1 VSNLVSIIRF
11 INMFSAAI
19 TCGGL
24 VMVGMAVYPAMKTF
38 QPVITAQMH
47 RAIDLLPDAYMRP
60 STITSTATA
69 LLLLVL
75 RSHLTPTSTALTA
88 VGLLGSL
95 GVILD
100 SEFGNVPI
108 NRIVR
113 GWPYDYAPPEYPQI
127 LARWGIFHWV
137 RTTCSLVALTCYL
150 IAGLIE

>member
-1 VSNLVSIIRF
+1 MATLVDIIRF
-11 INMFSAAI
+11 VNVFTAAI

-60 STITSTATA
+60 STVTSTVSAI
-69 LLLLVL
+69 LLLLL
-75 RSHLTPTSTALTA
+75 RSHLTPASTALTA

-100 SEFGNVPI
+100 SEFFNVPI
-108 NRIVR
+108 NRIVHS
-113 GWPYDYAPPEYPQI
+113 WSYDYAPPEYPQM
-127 LARWGIFHWV
+127 LARWGRFHWV
-137 RTTCSLVALTCYL
+137 RTTCSLVALSCYL
-150 IAGLIE
+150 IAAIVE